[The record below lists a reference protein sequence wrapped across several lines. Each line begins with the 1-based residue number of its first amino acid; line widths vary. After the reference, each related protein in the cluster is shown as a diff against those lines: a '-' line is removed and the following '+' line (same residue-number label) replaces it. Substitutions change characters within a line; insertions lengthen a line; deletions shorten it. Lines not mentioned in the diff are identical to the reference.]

1 MKFPGGGGVFWP
13 GRSRIRL
20 KTLHAPIV
28 SGLGTVGDVV
38 PAMSYYRSPTK
49 LRKDNVFS

>member
-1 MKFPGGGGVFWP
+1 MKFPGGGGSSGLVGPEF
-13 GRSRIRL
+13 GSR
-20 KTLHAPIV
+20 LHAPMV